1 MADVNREWSSVVPHE
16 INGRTRRHM
25 VRHSTFD
32 LAHESAGADGR
43 VYGLQNGW
51 WVKAA
56 AGEPFTVD
64 LTDEDEF
71 PARLPARVER
81 VRK

>member
-1 MADVNREWSSVVPHE
+1 
-16 INGRTRRHM
+16 M
-25 VRHSTFD
+25 VRHSTFE
-32 LAHESAGADGR
+32 LARKAAGSVGR

-64 LTDEDEF
+64 LTDDEHF

-81 VRK
+81 ARR